1 MIRRPPISTRT
12 DTLFPYTT
20 LCRSMLPTIF
30 LAAIDYEK
38 TTIPQSPPS
47 APDPLSTIA
56 APAPQPFPTMDQEA
70 LKVAEAYSRGR
81 TSTST
86 RSASAYVRPAIAPS
100 GYVWPANAD
109 YVAGYKRDWEDGLSR
124 VTVDNSRNE
133 SEYS

>member
-1 MIRRPPISTRT
+1 MRIS
-12 DTLFPYTT
+12 DCSSYVCSSYL
-20 LCRSMLPTIF
+20 
-30 LAAIDYEK
+30 K

-47 APDPLSTIA
+47 APYPLSTIA
-56 APAPQPFPTMDQEA
+56 EPAPQPFPTMDQEA